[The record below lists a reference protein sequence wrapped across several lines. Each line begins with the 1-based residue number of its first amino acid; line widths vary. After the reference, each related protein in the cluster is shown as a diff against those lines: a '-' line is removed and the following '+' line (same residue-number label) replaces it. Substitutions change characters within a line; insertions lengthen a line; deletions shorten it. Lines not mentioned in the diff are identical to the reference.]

1 MLHPVALATQIG
13 LVLQKRVFFFYFILR
28 CAFSPC
34 NYTKIIKRILLYIF
48 IQKKKKKK
56 TSAAFIAGKKKLA

>member
-1 MLHPVALATQIG
+1 MLHPVALATQIE
-13 LVLQKRVFFFYFILR
+13 LVLQKRFFFFFILR